1 MIRSPSTWMIVLW
14 SWMIILWYPRKTLPR
29 AVKLVQQSHFPS
41 LSPKNAPSHPWS
53 QTFLNQK
60 SPWSKAKK
68 RKTMMITSNRRLN
81 WAIRKD
87 RAAKPLLQRTSYSLP
102 PLNEALKKISNVMSH
117 SKPRPNK
124 SRLHQWDRNQPK
136 HMRNDSLDRSRSK
149 QRQSGW
155 RTSTNLRR
163 FASSETQK
171 KGPKRS

>member
-1 MIRSPSTWMIVLW
+1 
-14 SWMIILWYPRKTLPR
+14 
-29 AVKLVQQSHFPS
+29 
-41 LSPKNAPSHPWS
+41 
-53 QTFLNQK
+53 
-60 SPWSKAKK
+60 
-68 RKTMMITSNRRLN
+68 MITSNRRPN

-102 PLNEALKKISNVMSH
+102 PLNEALKKISNVTSH

-171 KGPKRS
+171 KGKNEARRSTSLLWGLLLCLGIKKREIGQYVRRRMIQLRHDNQHWLISHINQVFKCTNSAQFDVSS